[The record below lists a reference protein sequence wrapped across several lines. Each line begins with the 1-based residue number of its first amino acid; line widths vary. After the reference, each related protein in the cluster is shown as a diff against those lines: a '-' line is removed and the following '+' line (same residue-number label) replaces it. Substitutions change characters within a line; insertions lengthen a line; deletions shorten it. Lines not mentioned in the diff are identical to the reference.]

1 MRGKMSLNWYNQ
13 GTNQAAAKLR
23 ADLKTGLSGEAAEKR
38 IAQYGYN
45 ELKEKEKV
53 TLLQKIMRQ
62 LQDFLVIILII
73 ASIVSGL
80 MGEIS
85 DAIVII
91 AIVVINAI
99 LGVVQEGKAE
109 KALEALKK
117 MSAPNARVLRDGH
130 IQIIPARG
138 LVPGDIVLIEAGD
151 SVPADIRLIE
161 SVNLKIE
168 EASLTGESVPVEKD
182 ADQVFEAETSLGD
195 RVNMGYMSTIVTY
208 GRGKGIVVGSG
219 GQTEIGKIA
228 AAIQSFED
236 ETTPLQLKLNQLGKW
251 LGLACLGICALVFV
265 IGFIRD
271 GHILEMF
278 LVAVSLAV
286 AAIPEG
292 LPAVVTIVLAIGMK
306 RLAQKNAIVRRLLAV
321 ETLGCV
327 NVICSDKTGT
337 LTQNEMTVVK
347 TLSGGKICKV
357 TGNGYNPAG
366 EFRAD
371 DQKVKPTDDPDLQ
384 LLLTGGVLCND
395 AILEPKN
402 AAENSWG
409 IIGDP
414 TEGAFIVAGA
424 KAGLDKAGLNERY
437 QRIAELPFDSERKMM
452 TTFHQDFRPGRVVS
466 FTKGAPDIILER
478 CNRIMING
486 KIQPLKAEWKEAI
499 ARVNSDFA
507 CEALRVLAFTYRE
520 YETLPEKIESAAIE
534 NDLIFVGLMGMIDPA
549 REEAY
554 EAIRICKE
562 AGIHPVMIT
571 GDYKDTAVAVAG
583 ELSLM
588 RDKTEVMTGADLD
601 QISDC
606 ELAEQVDHVSVYA
619 RVSPEHKVRI
629 VETLKKRGHVSAMTG
644 DGVNDAMALKRSDI
658 GVSMGITGTDV
669 AKGTAD
675 IILLDDNFATIVAAV
690 EEGRIIYSNIR
701 KFVFYL
707 LSCNVGE
714 ILVVFLSILL
724 GLPVPLLPI
733 QLLWLNLVTD
743 SFPALALGTEK
754 GDPDIMKQKPRDK
767 AEPILNKSMIIG
779 IAVQSVAIT
788 GAVLA
793 AYLWALHKY
802 SGSMTSITEHGLYM
816 ARTIAFTT
824 LISAELIRA
833 YSSRSERFFVVKLGL
848 FSNKVLVWASLLS
861 FGLLLAVLYIPVLQ
875 PIFKTYALSGHDWA
889 IVGSLCLVPF
899 LAGEF
904 YKPLVRRLE
913 QRD

>member
-1 MRGKMSLNWYNQ
+1 LNWHNK
-13 GTNQAAAKLR
+13 GIGRIAAELQV
-23 ADLKTGLSGEAAEKR
+23 DLKTGLSREEAEKR

-45 ELKEKEKV
+45 ELETKEKV
-53 TLLQKIMRQ
+53 TLWQKIIYQ

-91 AIVVINAI
+91 AIVIINAI

-109 KALEALKK
+109 KALEALEK
-117 MSAPNARVLRDGH
+117 MSAPNARVLREGH
-130 IQIIPARG
+130 IKIIPTCE
-138 LVPGDIVLIEAGD
+138 LVPGDIILIEAGD
-151 SVPADIRLIE
+151 RVPADIRLIE

-182 ADQVFEAETSLGD
+182 ADRVFDFDTSLGD

-208 GRGKGIVVGSG
+208 GRGKGLVVATGEK
-219 GQTEIGKIA
+219 TEIGKIA
-228 AAIQSFED
+228 VAIQSFKD

-265 IGFIRD
+265 IGFMRE

-306 RLAQKNAIVRRLLAV
+306 RLAQKNAIVRKLLAV

-327 NVICSDKTGT
+327 SVICSDKTGT

-347 TLSGGKICKV
+347 TLCGGKICKV
-357 TGNGYNPAG
+357 TGSGYAPAG
-366 EFRAD
+366 EFMADNQKIELAD
-371 DQKVKPTDDPDLQ
+371 DSDLQ
-384 LLLTGGVLCND
+384 LLLTSGVLCND

-402 AAENSWG
+402 AVENSWG
-409 IIGDP
+409 IVGDP
-414 TEGAFIVAGA
+414 TEGALIVAGA
-424 KAGLDKAGLNERY
+424 KAGLYKAKFNGQY

-452 TTFHQDFRPGRVVS
+452 TTFHKNFRSGKLVS
-466 FTKGAPDIILER
+466 FTKGAPDVILER
-478 CNRIMING
+478 CNRLVING
-486 KIQPLKAEWKEAI
+486 IIQPLNAEWKEAI

-520 YETLPEKIESAAIE
+520 YEKLPGTIESAAIE
-534 NDLIFVGLMGMIDPA
+534 KDLIFVGLMGMIDPA

-571 GDYKDTAVAVAG
+571 GDYSDTAVAVAS

-588 RDKTEVMTGADLD
+588 RNKTEVMTGADLD
-601 QISDC
+601 QISDN
-606 ELAEQVDHVSVYA
+606 ELEKKVDNVSVYA

-644 DGVNDAMALKRSDI
+644 DGVNDAMALKRADI

-690 EEGRIIYSNIR
+690 KEGRIIYSNIR

-714 ILVVFLSILL
+714 ILVVFLSILG

-754 GDPDIMKQKPRDK
+754 GDPDIMQQKPRDK

-788 GAVLA
+788 GAVLT
-793 AYLWALHKY
+793 AYVWALHKY
-802 SGSMTSITEHGLYM
+802 SGSVSIITEQGLYM
-816 ARTIAFTT
+816 ARSVAFTT
-824 LISAELIRA
+824 LIAAELIRA
-833 YSSRSERFFVVKLGL
+833 YSSRSERFFVVKLGI
-848 FSNKVLVWASLLS
+848 FSNKVLIGASLLS
-861 FGLLLAVLYIPVLQ
+861 FGLLLAVLYIPILQ
-875 PIFKTYALSGHDWA
+875 PIFKTYALSGHDWT
-889 IVGSLCLVPF
+889 IVGVLCLVPF

-904 YKPLVRRLE
+904 YKPLARRLE
-913 QRD
+913 KKV

>member
-1 MRGKMSLNWYNQ
+1 MGLNWYNRKI
-13 GTNQAAAKLR
+13 GRTAAELEVN
-23 ADLKTGLSGEAAEKR
+23 LQTGLSGGAAEEK

-45 ELKEKEKV
+45 ELKEKDRV
-53 TLLQKIMRQ
+53 TLWQKILQQ
-62 LQDFLVIILII
+62 LKDFLVIILII

-109 KALEALKK
+109 KALEALQK
-117 MSAPNARVLRDGH
+117 MSAPNAKVLREGH
-130 IQIIPARG
+130 LKIIPARE

-151 SVPADIRLIE
+151 SVPADLRLIE

-182 ADQVFEAETSLGD
+182 AGRVFDAETSLGD

-208 GRGKGIVVGSG
+208 GRGKGIVVATG
-219 GQTEIGKIA
+219 GKTEIGKIA

-236 ETTPLQLKLNQLGKW
+236 ETTPLQLKLNELGKW
-251 LGLACLGICALVFV
+251 LGLACLGICALVFI
-265 IGFIRD
+265 IGFIRQ

-347 TLSGGKICKV
+347 TLSGDKICKV
-357 TGNGYNPAG
+357 TGIGYTPAG
-366 EFRAD
+366 EFRTDA
-371 DQKVKPTDDPDLQ
+371 QKIEPAGEPDLQ

-395 AILEPKN
+395 AILEPKE
-402 AAENSWG
+402 AVENTWE
-409 IIGDP
+409 IVGDP
-414 TEGAFIVAGA
+414 TEGALIVAGA
-424 KAGLDKAGLNERY
+424 KAGLDKAELNEKYR
-437 QRIAELPFDSERKMM
+437 RIAELPFDSERKMM
-452 TTFHQDFRPGRVVS
+452 TTFHQNFRPGKVVS
-466 FTKGAPDIILER
+466 FTKGAPDVILER
-478 CNRIMING
+478 CSRIMING
-486 KIQPLKAEWKEAI
+486 KIEPLNGEWKQAI
-499 ARVNSDFA
+499 AKVNSNFA

-520 YETLPEKIESAAIE
+520 YEKLPETIESDKIEK
-534 NDLIFVGLMGMIDPA
+534 DLIFVGLMGMMDPA
-549 REEAY
+549 RPEAAA
-554 EAIRICKE
+554 AIRICKE

-571 GDYKDTAVAVAG
+571 GDYQDTAVAVAS

-588 RDKTEVMTGADLD
+588 RDQTEVMTGAGLD
-601 QISDC
+601 QISNQ
-606 ELAEQVDHVSVYA
+606 ELEKKVDHLSVYA

-714 ILVVFLSILL
+714 ILVVFLSILFS
-724 GLPVPLLPI
+724 LPVPLLPI

-754 GDPDIMKQKPRDK
+754 GDPDIMRQKPRDK
-767 AEPILNKSMIIG
+767 EEPILNKTMIIG
-779 IAVQSVAIT
+779 IIVQSVAIT
-788 GAVLA
+788 GAVLT
-793 AYLWALHKY
+793 AYIWAIHKY
-802 SGSMTSITEHGLYM
+802 SGSIAGITERGLYM

-824 LISAELIRA
+824 LITAELIRA
-833 YSSRSERFFVVKLGL
+833 YSSRSERIFITKLGI
-848 FSNKVLVWASLLS
+848 FSNKVMVWASLLS
-861 FGLLLAVLYIPVLQ
+861 FGLLMAVLYIPVLQ
-875 PIFKTYALSGHDWA
+875 PIFKTYALSGHDW
-889 IVGSLCLVPF
+889 IIICSLCMVPF

-904 YKPLVRRLE
+904 YKPLVQRLE
-913 QRD
+913 KKG